1 MPHQREPGF
10 KHGSTYG
17 RKAKRERVLLRQSH
31 IVEQQK
37 AAIESIQNSATAG
50 AIAGNA
56 ASKKQPTF
64 EQLSLANIS
73 LSIVGTV
80 PLNDRILLNEPT
92 RHRSALGKV
101 RRLSLSAQPES

>member
-1 MPHQREPGF
+1 LVGKPNGEC
-10 KHGSTYG
+10 
-17 RKAKRERVLLRQSH
+17 VLLQQSY

-37 AAIESIQNSATAG
+37 TAIESIQNSATAG
-50 AIAGNA
+50 AMAGNA

-80 PLNDRILLNEPT
+80 PLNDRILPNEPT
-92 RHRSALGKV
+92 QHRSAPGKV
-101 RRLSLSAQPES
+101 RRLSLSA